1 MKTIALEE
9 HYRHPGIKEAVERRN
24 PTFLKEFAGGG
35 ILAERFRKLDDLG
48 ETRLQDMNEASID
61 VQVLSLPFPAT
72 EGLPPSEAVPLARDA
87 NDWLAEAIA
96 AHPDCFAGFAT
107 LPTPD
112 PEAAAS
118 ELERAVGVLGFK
130 GALVNGTTGGRF
142 LDDPFF
148 LPILERA
155 ASLAVPLYLHPAP
168 PPTPVRNAYYAGLAP
183 SVSQHLA
190 AGGWGWH
197 AETGL
202 HALRLILAGVF
213 DRFPTLQIILG
224 HMGEMIPFFLGRID
238 YAFSLVATHLQ
249 RRVADYVLQ
258 NFSVTTSGLFTVP
271 PLLLVLQ
278 TMGADRVLFS
288 VDYPFSLNKEGRA
301 LLDAA
306 PISDAEKENISH
318 ANAER
323 LLKLPVK

>member
-1 MKTIALEE
+1 VKTIAIEE
-9 HYRHPGIKEAVERRN
+9 HYRHPGIKQAIERRN
-24 PTFLKEFAGGG
+24 PSLVKDFAGDGV
-35 ILAERFRKLDDLG
+35 LAERFRKLDDVG
-48 ETRLQDMNEASID
+48 EGRLRDMDEASID
-61 VQVLSLPFPAT
+61 VQVLSHTFPAT
-72 EGLPPSEAVPLARDA
+72 EGLSPSEAIPLARDA
-87 NDWLAEAIA
+87 NDSLAKAIA
-96 AHPDCFAGFAT
+96 AHPERFAGFAT
-107 LPTPD
+107 LPTPAPD
-112 PEAAAS
+112 AAAD
-118 ELERAVGVLGFK
+118 ELERTVRVLGFK

-142 LDDPFF
+142 LDDPIL

-155 ASLAVPLYLHPAP
+155 SSLAVPLYLHPAP
-168 PPTPVRNAYYAGLAP
+168 PPAPVRDAYYAGLAP
-183 SVSQHLA
+183 SLSQHLA

-197 AETGL
+197 VETGL
-202 HALRLILAGVF
+202 HALRLILAGIF
-213 DRFPTLQIILG
+213 DRFPTLQVILG

-238 YAFSLVATHLQ
+238 YALSPLATHLQ

-258 NFSVTTSGLFTVP
+258 NFSITTSGLFTVP

-288 VDYPFSLNKEGRA
+288 VDYPYSLNTEGRA

-306 PISDAEKENISH
+306 PISATEKENISH

>member
-9 HYRHPGIKEAVERRN
+9 HYRHPGIKEAVARRH
-24 PTFLKEFAGGG
+24 PAFLKGFAGGG

-48 ETRLQDMNEASID
+48 DTRLQDMNEAAIAI
-61 VQVLSLPFPAT
+61 QVLSHTFPAT
-72 EGLPPSEAVPLARDA
+72 EGLLPSEAVPLARDA

-96 AHPDCFAGFAT
+96 AHPDRFAGFAT

-118 ELERAVGVLGFK
+118 ELERAVRVLGFK

-142 LDDPFF
+142 LDDPLF
-148 LPILERA
+148 LPVLERA
-155 ASLAVPLYLHPAP
+155 ASLAVPLYLHPAEP
-168 PPTPVRNAYYAGLAP
+168 PAPVRNAYYAGLAP

-213 DRFPTLQIILG
+213 DRFPTLQMILG
-224 HMGEMIPFFLGRID
+224 HMGEMLPFFLGRID
-238 YAFSLVATHLQ
+238 YALSPVATHLQ
-249 RRVADYVLQ
+249 RRLADYVLH
-258 NFSVTTSGLFTVP
+258 NFSVTTSGLFAIP

-288 VDYPFSLNKEGRA
+288 VDYPFSLNTEGRA
-301 LLDAA
+301 FLDTA
-306 PISDAEKENISH
+306 PLSAVEKENLSH

-323 LLKLPVK
+323 VLKLPVK